1 MIPLLEAPRTLKFP
15 KDRRCNI
22 GYQALRGRERRSCY
36 LMGIEFLFAMMKKL
50 WNEIVVIVNVLYA
63 AELYTLKWL
72 KWKILYYA

>member
-15 KDRRCNI
+15 KDRRYNI
-22 GYQALRGRERRSCY
+22 GYQALRGRERRRCY

-50 WNEIVVIVNVLYA
+50 WNEIVNVLYA
-63 AELYTLKWL
+63 AKLYILKWL